1 MKPKE
6 NEFCEFYCLTENP
19 REAAFKAGYRLFPEK
34 KGLALLRNAAVRN
47 RITELKKEGKNS
59 AKEDFK
65 TGLRRIAFGS
75 YADAVKLMF
84 FDAPDEQKIE
94 ELDLFN
100 SAEIKRP
107 KGGGLE
113 IKFFDRLKALEKL
126 SQLEEDSEDASF
138 SPFYEALK
146 KGADALEEG

>member
-47 RITELKKEGKNS
+47 RIAELKKEGKNS

-84 FDAPDEQKIE
+84 FDVFTLACTSLYRE
-94 ELDLFN
+94 
-100 SAEIKRP
+100 P
-107 KGGGLE
+107 KACFL
-113 IKFFDRLKALEKL
+113 
-126 SQLEEDSEDASF
+126 ASPTPYLPAITSF
-138 SPFYEALK
+138 AKSTIDFVS
-146 KGADALEEG
+146 